1 VETHLKE
8 MNMNTI
14 ENEVKRIIKTQK
26 WEIIVHTMEDG
37 TTQMHRI
44 SDGFTAMELLG
55 ICNLSNFEIIEQ
67 MRGKILPD
75 ITTRTVIK
83 D

>member
-1 VETHLKE
+1 
-8 MNMNTI
+8 MNII
-14 ENEVKRIIKTQK
+14 ENEIKRIVKTQK

-37 TTQMHRI
+37 TTQMHRT
-44 SDGFTAMELLG
+44 SEGFTAVELLG
-55 ICNLSNFEIIEQ
+55 ICNLSNLEIIEQ